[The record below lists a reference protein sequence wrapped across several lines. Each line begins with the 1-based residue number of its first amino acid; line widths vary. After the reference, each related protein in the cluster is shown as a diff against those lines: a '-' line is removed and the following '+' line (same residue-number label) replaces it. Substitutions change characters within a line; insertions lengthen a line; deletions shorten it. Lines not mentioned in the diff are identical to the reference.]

1 MKYQILTTDQC
12 QIAVDQINRAIRCAV
27 HLHNIKELPLDY
39 VLYGRAI
46 VTFTITRSLETLIVE
61 LIDPDP
67 EYAECDNPLPT
78 IFGIDLTGDI
88 FVDDDI
94 LEAIAEHL
102 IDHRDRPQ
110 NPCEAHPSERC
121 SDCHLRPQPCMGG
134 ERHHG

>member
-12 QIAVDQINRAIRCAV
+12 QIEIDQINRAIQCTL
-27 HLHNIKELPLDY
+27 HLHNIKVLPLDY

-61 LIDPDP
+61 LIDPAP
-67 EYAECDNPLPT
+67 ECAECDNPLPT

-88 FVDDDI
+88 FVDDDT

-102 IDHRDRPQ
+102 IDHLIRNQ
-110 NPCEAHPSERC
+110 FPCEAHPSERC
-121 SDCHLRPQPCMGG
+121 SDCHLRPQPCSGREG
-134 ERHHG
+134 V

>member
-78 IFGIDLTGDI
+78 IFGIDLTS
-88 FVDDDI
+88 DI
-94 LEAIAEHL
+94 LPPSAAAVHGRGASSWISL
-102 IDHRDRPQ
+102 IHR
-110 NPCEAHPSERC
+110 
-121 SDCHLRPQPCMGG
+121 
-134 ERHHG
+134 